1 MIVDYL
7 YRFTPAEI
15 LILRDGY
22 DVKLSDIFKFTFVDL
37 IYKKVICFDL
47 LQHFEVKTKFFI
59 SISKGLNYHQYN
71 ANQHEVNFKLT
82 IKNHE
87 RLLLNEYVR
96 DYLKKSKNGNQII
109 NSIIEQQLEG
119 CFDRSFLDGLFN
131 RYKRNEHAKVLYRN
145 IETELRILEAELQKN
160 NVVSEENIKQL
171 TSLNGNILFLNK
183 DTCPII
189 KDIEKE
195 IQYQL
200 NKDNRSDFDFGAVDF
215 SSGLLDIAFSSL
227 DTSGFDFDG
236 FGGGDFGGG
245 GTDGSWDILDISF
258 D

>member
-1 MIVDYL
+1 MEEENKDLEDKILQGEKGHKRIEKRILSLEHILEFKDYHAL
-7 YRFTPAEI
+7 NWKKIAIEI
-15 LILRDGY
+15 
-22 DVKLSDIFKFTFVDL
+22 K
-37 IYKKVICFDL
+37 
-47 LQHFEVKTKFFI
+47 
-59 SISKGLNYHQYN
+59 
-71 ANQHEVNFKLT
+71 
-82 IKNHE
+82 
-87 RLLLNEYVR
+87 
-96 DYLKKSKNGNQII
+96 

-171 TSLNGNILFLNK
+171 ASLNGNILFLNK

-195 IQYQL
+195 IQHQL

-227 DTSGFDFDG
+227 DAGGFDFDG

-245 GTDGSWDILDISF
+245 GADGSWDILDISF